1 MVGNKR
7 TATIAFSPS
16 HPCYG
21 VPLLLSGNVL
31 PPPAEAIAQL
41 RAERS
46 GGPKTF
52 STTGGA
58 TVPLAE
64 GDGNVIVPPAEEAK
78 AKKVKKVKPTP
89 DPHADTLSAL
99 ACLSKPQLIEVLK
112 SVCGTDEEK
121 WKLAAESLPEA
132 DLTEVASNLEKLQSS
147 LEKAFPQSKW
157 GSNMRD
163 PFCYRRVSQHVQN
176 LKQAILE
183 PLKVYAPSLKVQLKY
198 LLEVAM
204 PQTCNMPTGWVESKH
219 EKPRLQTAKS
229 LMAAFKKVAK
239 TKKGKQLV
247 ALKRDAW
254 NALCDRTKNYGG
266 DIFAEIRTII
276 EGC

>member
-7 TATIAFSPS
+7 TAYLAFSPS

-21 VPLLLSGNVL
+21 VPLVLSGNVL
-31 PPPAEAIAQL
+31 PPPAEAIARL
-41 RAERS
+41 RS
-46 GGPKTF
+46 GAEPFGPR
-52 STTGGA
+52 SA
-58 TVPLAE
+58 VPLAE
-64 GDGNVIVPPAEEAK
+64 VDGNVIVPPAEEA
-78 AKKVKKVKPTP
+78 KVKKVKPTP

-121 WKLAAESLPEA
+121 WNLAAESLPEA

-183 PLKVYAPSLKVQLKY
+183 PLKVYAPSPKVQLKY